1 MRRDWSGAESHYSM
15 LKDLDS
21 VVSKLNDVFVFVFVF
36 VFIVAVITLLVFMS
50 MISTSAEGVLTFAGS
65 GAFLAVLSYSSGIPA
80 VGYLCVRKAS
90 F

>member
-1 MRRDWSGAESHYSM
+1 MRRDLSGAESHYSM

-21 VVSKLNDVFVFVFVF
+21 VVSKLNDVFEFVFVF
-36 VFIVAVITLLVFMS
+36 VFIVAVITLLVFM
-50 MISTSAEGVLTFAGS
+50 STSAEGVLTFAGS

-90 F
+90 I